1 MQYYNERSERI
12 CIVRT
17 IKNEDIEGIFFV
29 DAENTLDYQ
38 STSMTVVVSLEVGD
52 VLFVRTSSTYTPHG
66 NVISKHLSVIN
77 RWLAHSIKFLIEN
90 LVNLQIRTNLKSI
103 SCFSECF
110 LLADL
115 FRYSY
120 EGECIQQCIMKNER
134 S

>member
-17 IKNEDIEGIFFV
+17 IKNADIEGIFFV

-38 STSMTVVVSLEVGD
+38 SNSMTVVVSLEVGD

-77 RWLAHSIKFLIEN
+77 RWLAHSIKF
-90 LVNLQIRTNLKSI
+90 
-103 SCFSECF
+103 
-110 LLADL
+110 
-115 FRYSY
+115 
-120 EGECIQQCIMKNER
+120 
-134 S
+134 